1 MVALTVLKFVTKKPK
16 PVCHGG
22 LYLAKAWERYR
33 FNDEVSA
40 ACYLRE
46 AICRFLL
53 AWCERDDVEV
63 AELDKRSANKVY
75 KLWCR
80 AHKKKP
86 CYLMIDIIDCCNKV
100 VHLQPINCE
109 FYTLLDIVQQMF
121 ADEIEGFVS
130 DRKGGEV

>member
-1 MVALTVLKFVTKKPK
+1 MVALTVLKFVEKKPK

-53 AWCERDDVEV
+53 AWCERDGVKV
-63 AELDKRSANKVY
+63 TELQKRSAMKVY
-75 KLWCR
+75 KVYCKSQR
-80 AHKKKP
+80 EKP
-86 CYLMIDIIDCCNKV
+86 CELMVDLIDQINRV
-100 VHLQPINCE
+100 VHLSPTTCE
-109 FYTLLDIVQQMF
+109 FYSLLDITQAIF
-121 ADEIEGFVS
+121 EDEIEDTTN
-130 DRKGGEV
+130 DRKGGSL

>member
-1 MVALTVLKFVTKKPK
+1 MIAIAILKLVPNRPK

-53 AWCERDDVEV
+53 AWCERDGVPV
-63 AELDKRSANKVY
+63 KELDKRSAMKVY
-75 KLWCR
+75 RLYCK
-80 AHKKKP
+80 AQKQKP
-86 CYLMIDIIDCCNKV
+86 CELMIDIIEQCNRA
-100 VHLQPINCE
+100 VHLAPLTCE
-109 FYTLLDIVQQMF
+109 FYSLLDITQAIF
-121 ADEIEGFVS
+121 EDEIDDFTS
-130 DRKGGEV
+130 NRQGGEI